1 MKVST
6 KLDHLLDAKNMSRR
20 ELARLTETR
29 PQTIND
35 IANNEI
41 KRLPLD
47 VLGKICEVLSCEITD
62 VIELVP
68 DK

>member
-1 MKVST
+1 
-6 KLDHLLDAKNMSRR
+6 MSRR

-62 VIELVP
+62 ILELVP
-68 DK
+68 DE